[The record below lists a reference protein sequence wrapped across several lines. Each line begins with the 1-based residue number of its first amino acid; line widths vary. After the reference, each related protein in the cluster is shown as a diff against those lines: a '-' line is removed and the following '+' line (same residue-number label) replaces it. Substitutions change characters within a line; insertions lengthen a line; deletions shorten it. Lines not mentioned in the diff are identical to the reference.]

1 MQQISVHVP
10 STNFRPVGGRVGS
23 AALRRSYEVA
33 AEFAGL
39 EEAVNRYDLLI
50 LVKRAGTTAG
60 FSAKMIQLLD
70 YYMAFTREID
80 WEEGAR
86 PIVYQSLA
94 RTALDLGV
102 SERQVQRLE
111 QGLFAAGAITWNDS
125 GNHKRAGQRCPRTGR
140 ILWAF
145 GVELTPL
152 AQLKPELEAKL
163 AEKEAHDRQWLE
175 TKRQISWYRRQ
186 ICAGLAE
193 AEAGGHA
200 ERVAASAARYQSLA
214 VPIRTYMDL
223 EFLGGLLAG
232 HKALHGEILAE
243 LASIAPSDQVR
254 LSGKMPSTRDAH
266 DAHIYTLTQKKLF
279 DKSNCRPEASCFRES
294 VTRPAHTPPD
304 SVAASKEGEGSE
316 HGAQCDDGAKGI
328 REEGASSGTGLEYIS
343 LKQALNAASE
353 RFRAHLPIEPRPL
366 TWPDLVEAAYRLRRE
381 LHVSQQNWAEACATL
396 GRNGATV
403 CLLLTD
409 RATQREAEPVL
420 KPGAYFRAMI
430 HRANTGE
437 LRLHASVLGLLI
449 REQVAR
455 VEEEGNRTA
464 AATSGLSRGRGPS

>member
-10 STNFRPVGGRVGS
+10 STMLRPAGGRVGS
-23 AALRRSYEVA
+23 AALRRSYEIA

-50 LVKRAGTTAG
+50 LVKRAGTAAG

-70 YYMAFTREID
+70 YYMAFTRDAD

-163 AEKEAHDRQWLE
+163 AEKEAHDQQWLE

-214 VPIRTYMDL
+214 LPIRTYMDL
-223 EFLGGLLAG
+223 AFLGSLLAG

-243 LASIAPSDQVR
+243 LAVLTPRSDSR
-254 LSGKMPSTRDAH
+254 LSGKASPTGDTRVAHYNST
-266 DAHIYTLTQKKLF
+266 TQKKPF
-279 DKSNCRPEASCFRES
+279 DKSNPCRPEASCFRQS
-294 VTRPAHTPPD
+294 VTRPAQATSD
-304 SVAASKEGEGSE
+304 SAAASNEEDPE
-316 HGAQCDDGAKGI
+316 QGAHASGATMRN
-328 REEGASSGTGLEYIS
+328 REAAATSRTGLEHIS

-366 TWPDLVEAAYRLRRE
+366 TWSDLVEAAYGLRRE
-381 LHVSQQNWAEACATL
+381 LHISQPNWADACATL
-396 GRNGATV
+396 GRNGAAV

-409 RATQREAEPVL
+409 RATQREPDPVL

-430 HRANTGE
+430 HRAKTGE
-437 LRLHASVLGLLI
+437 LRLQASVLGLLV
-449 REQVAR
+449 REKNLCN
-455 VEEEGNRTA
+455 EEGPSN
-464 AATSGLSRGRGPS
+464 RGPES